1 MLKILNVRKK
11 PIVVQAVLITP
22 DNLEELA
29 LTFNKVELALAVD
42 TPRLL
47 VSTPEGNYNAYPGNY
62 LMIGVM
68 GEVYPIQGE
77 IFDKTYDVVE
87 V

>member
-22 DNLEELA
+22 DNMEELA
-29 LTFNKVELALAVD
+29 VAFDTVNTFTSRDNTLLT
-42 TPRLL
+42 
-47 VSTPEGNYNAYPGNY
+47 VSTLEGNYQACPGNY
-62 LMIGVM
+62 LMIGIE
-68 GEVYPIQGE
+68 GEVYPIQGD
-77 IFDKTYDVVE
+77 IFNKNYDVVE